1 MLSLLF
7 VTVIVVIHIILGILA
22 FSKKQKSKIN
32 KIFSA
37 LVFFIVIWIIANYL
51 ENASIG
57 NKLNFLFLDID
68 FASGV
73 IVFYFFLLFCFNF
86 QEIFILKKK
95 IIFYLLAALTLLFAI
110 TSFFQ
115 LIIVNPRITETGLKF
130 DLGPLFYIYVVYMFF
145 CLIAGSA
152 SLIFKFKKTTGIKRT
167 QTIFILLGL
176 VISALIALVINLF
189 LQRFIS
195 VEIFRIGNYGLI
207 FFVAFTTYAI
217 IKHRFMD
224 IRIII
229 RQGTVYLMSL
239 LVVIGVTEAGVLTV
253 SSATQLQIDY
263 WLIIIGLV
271 FGILIFDPV
280 KRIVQRFANK
290 YLFTSLCDYQKTVS
304 SLSQELTTT
313 IDLDKIVNSIIKIT
327 RDTMRLDQVGV
338 LLRNNKNGDYKIQ
351 KIIGF
356 KKEKV
361 LSLVKTSFLT
371 KHLEKIRE
379 ILVFEEL
386 ELAIERTS
394 QKELKSNLRNLK
406 KQMDK
411 LKVAICLPLFRK
423 GKVQGLIILGNK
435 VSHDAYSIQDL
446 ELLEVLAN
454 QSSVA
459 TENARLYEELRDL
472 TAHLQ
477 EKVGEQT
484 EDIKKLF
491 EIKNEF
497 LHIVSHQLRTP
508 LTALRG
514 LVALLNEKDF
524 DKSPEGEQGKTKK
537 RIYDSCERL
546 TNLTNDMLDTLNLE
560 QGKIKFKFADF
571 NLLDSIEEIVQ
582 MLQPNFEKKGLY
594 IKILKSP
601 KSLSNIQAD
610 QRYLPQA
617 LQNIID
623 NAARYTKEG
632 GLTISF
638 KRPDKTHVQITFKDT
653 GMGVTAKE
661 KKYLFREKFFRG
673 AKANYGYTN
682 GTGLGLYFVGHI
694 IAGHHGTIEIK
705 SEGRDCGSEFIII
718 LPIKQKRKRKK

>member
-1 MLSLLF
+1 MLSLFF
-7 VTVIVVIHIILGILA
+7 VTVIVVVHIILGILA

-32 KIFSA
+32 KVFST
-37 LVFFIVIWIIANYL
+37 LVFFIVIWIVANYL
-51 ENASIG
+51 ENAPIG
-57 NKLNFLFLDID
+57 DKLNFLFLNID
-68 FASGV
+68 FASGI

-86 QEIFILKKK
+86 HEIFILKKK
-95 IIFYLLAALTLLFAI
+95 IIFYLVAALTLLFAI
-110 TSFFQ
+110 ASFFQ
-115 LIIVNPRITETGLKF
+115 WVTVNPRITEKGLKF

-152 SLIFKFKKTTGIKRT
+152 SLIFKLKKTKGIKRT
-167 QTIFILLGL
+167 QTVFILLGL

-189 LQRFIS
+189 LQRFVS
-195 VEIFRIGNYGLI
+195 VDVFRIGNYGLI

-229 RQGTVYLMSL
+229 KQGTVYIMSL
-239 LVVIGVTEAGVLTV
+239 LVVIGVTEAGVLTI
-253 SSATQLQIDY
+253 SPAINRNISY
-263 WLIIIGLV
+263 WLIIFGLI

-280 KRIVQRFANK
+280 KRIFQRFANK

-313 IDLDKIVNSIIKIT
+313 IDLDKIISSIIKIT

-338 LLRNNKNGDYKIQ
+338 LLRNKDKDSYKIQ

-356 KKEKV
+356 QKEEA
-361 LSLVKTSFLT
+361 LSLTKTGFIT
-371 KHLEKIRE
+371 KYLEKTKE

-394 QKELKSNLRNLK
+394 QKELKSNLESLK
-406 KQMDK
+406 KQIEK
-411 LKVAICLPLFRK
+411 PKVAICLPLFRK
-423 GKVQGLIILGNK
+423 EKIQGLIILGNK
-435 VSHDAYSIQDL
+435 VSHDAYSSQDL
-446 ELLEVLAN
+446 ELLEALAN

-459 TENARLYEELRDL
+459 IENARLYNELQDL

-477 EKVGEQT
+477 EKVDEQT
-484 EDIKKLF
+484 QDMKKLF

-497 LHIVSHQLRTP
+497 LHLVSHQLRTP

-524 DKSPEGEQGKTKK
+524 EGSPREEQKKTKK
-537 RIYDSCERL
+537 RIYDSCEKL

-560 QGKIKFKFADF
+560 QGRIKFRFVKF
-571 NLLDSIEEIVQ
+571 NLLDSIKELVE
-582 MLQPNFEKKGLY
+582 MLRPRFEKKGLY
-594 IKILKSP
+594 VKILKP
-601 KSLSNIQAD
+601 KKALTAIQAD
-610 QRYLPQA
+610 KLYLPQA

-638 KRPDKTHVQITFKDT
+638 KRLDKNHIQILFKDT
-653 GMGVTAKE
+653 GMGVTVE
-661 KKYLFREKFFRG
+661 DKKYLFHEKFFRG
-673 AKANYGYTN
+673 KRANRGYTS
-682 GTGLGLYFVGHI
+682 GTGLGLYLAGHI
-694 IAGHHGTIEIK
+694 IAGHHGKIEIE
-705 SEGRDCGSEFIII
+705 SEGRDCGSEFIVT
-718 LPIKQKRKRKK
+718 LPIKQKQDKKA